1 MNSTGSTTNA
11 SGVNWEGSIAE
22 LLREL
27 SATQSELLAL
37 LAEKRQ
43 YLVAADSDGLAAITE
58 REERLVVRL
67 EACQQKRSE
76 LLAQAETAGRP
87 AASVKKLALS
97 LPRAERASIESEI
110 QQAAAQARLLQR
122 HSLTNWVIVQ
132 RSLIH
137 LAQML
142 EIIATRGRMQPTYG
156 VGAPAAPSGA
166 FVDQAA

>member
-1 MNSTGSTTNA
+1 MNATVSSMSST
-11 SGVNWEGSIAE
+11 GVNWESAIAE

-27 SATQSELLAL
+27 SATQTELLSL
-37 LAEKRQ
+37 LAEKRE
-43 YLVAADSDGLAAITE
+43 YLVNADGEGLAAITE

-67 EACQQKRSE
+67 EACQHKRCE
-76 LLAQAETAGRP
+76 LLARAQAAGRP
-87 AASVKKLALS
+87 AASVKKLASS

-110 QQAAAQARLLQR
+110 QQAAAQSRLLQH

-156 VGAPAAPSGA
+156 MGALAAPSGA